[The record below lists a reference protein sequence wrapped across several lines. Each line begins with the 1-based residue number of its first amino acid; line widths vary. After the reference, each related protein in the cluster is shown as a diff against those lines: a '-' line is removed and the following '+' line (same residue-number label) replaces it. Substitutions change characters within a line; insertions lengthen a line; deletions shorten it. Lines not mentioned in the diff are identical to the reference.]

1 MLDEDYVGARE
12 HERKN
17 QERYAEEGVRMSG
30 HSKWH
35 SIRHKKAAVD
45 AKRGKLFTKIIR
57 ELTVAARMGGGSI
70 DVNPRLRTAVQA
82 AKDVNMPKDTID
94 KAIKKGTGELP
105 GVSYEDVTYEGYG
118 PGGVA
123 IFIQGST
130 DNRNR
135 TSAEVRHIFSK
146 HNGSL
151 GEAGCVSWMFAKKG
165 IILVDASAS
174 DEDTLTEI
182 AIEAGADDL
191 VNNGDSFTVTTDPV
205 DLDAVRSVIEE
216 KGITV
221 GSADISMV
229 PNTTV
234 KLEGKEA
241 EQLLK
246 LVGALE
252 ELDDVQSVS
261 ANFDIADELIEQIGA

>member
-1 MLDEDYVGARE
+1 
-12 HERKN
+12 
-17 QERYAEEGVRMSG
+17 MSG

-57 ELTVAARMGGGSI
+57 ELTVAARTGGGSP
-70 DVNPRLRTAVQA
+70 DVNPRLRTAIQA

-94 KAIKKGTGELP
+94 KAIRKGTGELP

-123 IFIQGST
+123 IFIHGST

-135 TSAEVRHIFSK
+135 TSAVIRNILSK
-146 HNGSL
+146 HNGNL
-151 GEAGCVSWMFAKKG
+151 GEVGCVSWMFAKKG
-165 IILVDASAS
+165 IILVDASAA

-182 AIEAGADDL
+182 AIEAGAEDL
-191 VNNGDSFTVTTDPV
+191 VNNGDSFTVTTEPG
-205 DLDAVRSVIEE
+205 DLDAVRSALEE
-216 KGITV
+216 KGV
-221 GSADISMV
+221 KVESAEISMV

-234 KLEGKEA
+234 KLEGKDA
-241 EQLLK
+241 EHLLK

-252 ELDDVQSVS
+252 EQDDVQSVS
-261 ANFDIADELIEQIGA
+261 ANFDIADEVIEKIGA

>member
-1 MLDEDYVGARE
+1 
-12 HERKN
+12 
-17 QERYAEEGVRMSG
+17 MSG

-57 ELTVAARMGGGSI
+57 ELTVAARTGGGNP
-70 DVNPRLRTAVQA
+70 DVNPRLRSAIQA

-105 GVSYEDVTYEGYG
+105 GVSYEEVTYEGYG

-135 TSAEVRHIFSK
+135 TSAEVRHILSK

-165 IILVDASAS
+165 IILVDASAA

-182 AIEAGADDL
+182 AIEAGAEDL
-191 VNNGDSFTVTTDPV
+191 INNGDSFTVTTDPA
-205 DLDAVRSVIEE
+205 DLDAVRSVLEG
-216 KGITV
+216 KGV
-221 GSADISMV
+221 KVESAEISMV
-229 PNTTV
+229 PNSTV
-234 KLEGKEA
+234 KLEGKDA

-252 ELDDVQSVS
+252 EQDDVQSVS
-261 ANFDIADELIEQIGA
+261 ANFDIADEVIEKIGA

>member
-1 MLDEDYVGARE
+1 
-12 HERKN
+12 
-17 QERYAEEGVRMSG
+17 MSG

-57 ELTVAARMGGGSI
+57 ELTVAARAGGGNP
-70 DVNPRLRTAVQA
+70 DANPRLRTAIQA
-82 AKDVNMPKDTID
+82 AKDVNMPKDTIE

-118 PGGVA
+118 PSGVA
-123 IFIQGST
+123 IFVQGST

-151 GEAGCVSWMFAKKG
+151 GELGCVSWMFAKKG
-165 IILVDASAS
+165 MILVDASAA

-182 AIEAGADDL
+182 AIEAGAEDL
-191 VNNGDSFTVTTDPV
+191 VNNGDSFTVTTEPG
-205 DLDAVRSVIEE
+205 DLDAVRSALEE
-216 KGITV
+216 KGV
-221 GSADISMV
+221 KVESAEISMV
-229 PNTTV
+229 PNSTV
-234 KLEGKEA
+234 KLEGKDA

-252 ELDDVQSVS
+252 EQDDVQSVS
-261 ANFDIADELIEQIGA
+261 ANFDIADEVIEKIGA

>member
-1 MLDEDYVGARE
+1 
-12 HERKN
+12 
-17 QERYAEEGVRMSG
+17 MSG

-57 ELTVAARMGGGSI
+57 ELTVAARTGGGSP
-70 DVNPRLRTAVQA
+70 DVNSRLRTAIQT

-94 KAIKKGTGELP
+94 KAIRKGTGELP

-123 IFIQGST
+123 IFIHGST

-135 TSAEVRHIFSK
+135 TSAVIRNILSK
-146 HNGSL
+146 HNGNL
-151 GEAGCVSWMFAKKG
+151 GEVGCVSWMFAKKG
-165 IILVDASAS
+165 IILVDASAA

-182 AIEAGADDL
+182 AIEAGAEDL
-191 VNNGDSFTVTTDPV
+191 VNNGDSFTVTTEPG
-205 DLDAVRSVIEE
+205 DLDAARSALEE
-216 KGITV
+216 KGV
-221 GSADISMV
+221 KVESAEISMV

-234 KLEGKEA
+234 KLEGKDA

-252 ELDDVQSVS
+252 EQDDVQSVS
-261 ANFDIADELIEQIGA
+261 ANFDIADEVIEKIGA

>member
-1 MLDEDYVGARE
+1 
-12 HERKN
+12 
-17 QERYAEEGVRMSG
+17 MSG

-57 ELTVAARMGGGSI
+57 ELTVAARTGGGSP

-135 TSAEVRHIFSK
+135 TSAEVRHIFTK

-191 VNNGDSFTVTTDPV
+191 VNNGDSFTVTTNPV

-246 LVGALE
+246 LVSALE

>member
-1 MLDEDYVGARE
+1 
-12 HERKN
+12 
-17 QERYAEEGVRMSG
+17 MSG

-35 SIRHKKAAVD
+35 SIKHKKAAVD
-45 AKRGKLFTKIIR
+45 AKRGKLFTKVIR
-57 ELTVAARMGGGSI
+57 ELTIAAKMGGGNAEA
-70 DVNPRLRTAVQA
+70 NPRLRSAIQA
-82 AKDVNMPKDTID
+82 ARDVNMPKDTIE

-135 TSAEVRHIFSK
+135 TSAEIRHIFSR
-146 HNGSL
+146 HNASL

-165 IILVDASAS
+165 MILVDAAAT
-174 DEDTLTEI
+174 DEDTLTGI
-182 AIEAGADDL
+182 AADAGAEDL
-191 VNNGDSFTVTTDPV
+191 INNGDSFTVTTDV
-205 DLDAVRSVIEE
+205 GDLDAVRSALEK
-216 KGITV
+216 KGIKV
-221 GSADISMV
+221 QSAEISMV

-234 KLEGKEA
+234 KLEGKDA
-241 EQLLK
+241 EHLLK
-246 LVGALE
+246 LVSALE
-252 ELDDVQSVS
+252 EHEDVQSVS